1 MTVLMWN
8 DELVGVYTDVMSLLT
23 AMVKDAESRGSVSG
37 YSIER
42 ISL

>member
-8 DELVGVYTDVMSLLT
+8 DELVGVYADVMDLLT
-23 AMVKDAESRGSVSG
+23 AMAEDAEKRGSVSG
-37 YSIER
+37 YSIEK